1 MRQSLKDQEVG
12 LDSHFNYRGKNQTRV
27 ETFSDAAFAL
37 AITLMVLSS
46 TVPNNLNDLLISMKD
61 IIPFGICVVIIL
73 VIWYQHYI
81 YFLRYGLQNLT
92 VISLNTFLIFLILIY
107 VYPLKFLFKVLIDL
121 YINLFTG
128 DQESIQVLF
137 TTVIPISDARFLMII
152 YGLGAALIY
161 GTLALMYRYALQKK
175 QALQLNDYEIFKTKE
190 SIRTNLLMTSV
201 PMLSTII
208 AVTGLFGSY
217 NFIASGVVYMLYPPV
232 MITHGRLSSKKA
244 KRMLEKK

>member
-1 MRQSLKDQEVG
+1 M
-12 LDSHFNYRGKNQTRV
+12 
-27 ETFSDAAFAL
+27 
-37 AITLMVLSS
+37 
-46 TVPNNLNDLLISMKD
+46 
-61 IIPFGICVVIIL
+61 
-73 VIWYQHYI
+73 
-81 YFLRYGLQNLT
+81 
-92 VISLNTFLIFLILIY
+92 
-107 VYPLKFLFKVLIDL
+107 LIDL

>member
-92 VISLNTFLIFLILIY
+92 VIFAQYFSDFSNT
-107 VYPLKFLFKVLIDL
+107 DL
-121 YINLFTG
+121 
-128 DQESIQVLF
+128 
-137 TTVIPISDARFLMII
+137 
-152 YGLGAALIY
+152 
-161 GTLALMYRYALQKK
+161 
-175 QALQLNDYEIFKTKE
+175 
-190 SIRTNLLMTSV
+190 
-201 PMLSTII
+201 
-208 AVTGLFGSY
+208 
-217 NFIASGVVYMLYPPV
+217 
-232 MITHGRLSSKKA
+232 RLPT
-244 KRMLEKK
+244 